1 MGQAAADTRLR
12 MGFFRLFRKKDHRD
26 AEAERREFLSTHGRI
41 TDGRII
47 DSDTTP
53 DGREIVFYMYT
64 LGGVDF
70 ESSEVLTEE
79 QRRDPLMYAPGS
91 KVGVRYD
98 SKNHGNSMLQ

>member
-1 MGQAAADTRLR
+1 MGILN
-12 MGFFRLFRKKDHRD
+12 LFRKKNVRD
-26 AEAERREFLSTHGRI
+26 PEEERREFLLTHGRI

-47 DSDTTP
+47 DSDTTR
-53 DGREIVFYMYT
+53 DGREIVFYVYT

-79 QRRDPLMYAPGS
+79 QSRDPLKYAPGS
-91 KVGVRYD
+91 KIGVRYD

>member
-1 MGQAAADTRLR
+1 MGLFN
-12 MGFFRLFRKKDHRD
+12 FFRRD
-26 AEAERREFLSTHGRI
+26 NSRDLEAERRQFLSTQGRT

-47 DSDTTP
+47 DSDMTR
-53 DGREIVFYMYT
+53 DGREIVFYTYT

-79 QRRDPLMYAPGS
+79 QSREPLKYAPGS
-91 KVGVRYD
+91 KIGVRYD